1 MNKSPTILLVDDDPR
16 WLDTLS
22 NRLARLGYKV
32 STAQSAHEAQQ
43 LAAIEH
49 PAMILVDRGLPG
61 DGAFGRQVL
70 RQLRDASSVAGIPVL
85 MTSARH
91 RHASFP
97 S

>member
-1 MNKSPTILLVDDDPR
+1 MRKPQTILLVDDDPR

-22 NRLARLGYKV
+22 DRLAKLGYHV
-32 STAQSAHEAQQ
+32 STAQSADEALQR
-43 LAAIEH
+43 ATVEH

-70 RQLRDASSVAGIPVL
+70 RQLRDDSNVAGIPVL
-85 MTSARH
+85 MTSARQRDAH
-91 RHASFP
+91 FP